1 MFEGPKTNSTLMTRR
16 NLLTTGVGALV
27 VASGLPV
34 GRAVGEDGAQSVV
47 VCRLT
52 PWDATAAA
60 FPVRATLV
68 QQDGN
73 GVGGR
78 LNFTSIDPSA
88 PATRVPW
95 EYAQP
100 GRYTIGELF
109 ISDPKQHHVAR
120 MDYAQTVSQPSL
132 RQFDFAVDIPSG
144 TPCYIGDLV
153 YEVLAPDANGVVGA
167 LITDVASELEE
178 TQDAFETLFPN
189 SPPLV
194 ETLMSPVG

>member
-1 MFEGPKTNSTLMTRR
+1 M
-16 NLLTTGVGALV
+16 
-27 VASGLPV
+27 
-34 GRAVGEDGAQSVV
+34 D
-47 VCRLT
+47 C
-52 PWDATAAA
+52 
-60 FPVRATLV
+60 
-68 QQDGN
+68 
-73 GVGGR
+73 
-78 LNFTSIDPSA
+78 TSIDPSA
-88 PATRVPW
+88 PATRLPW

-153 YEVLAPDANGVVGA
+153 YELLTPDANGVVGA
-167 LITDVASELEE
+167 LITDVASDLKE
-178 TQDAFETLFPN
+178 TQEAFGTLFPN